1 VVWTFHLSCL
11 KARAGHPS
19 SVSSVSGG
27 DNLNPRVPRRSGG
40 DPTSPHSTE
49 VALQDPGIEWCSE
62 NADHPMSKNQHG
74 PTPRRSCNFRSE
86 DLQPTSSS
94 KPKVPPSSIASTSGD
109 RGTMPQI
116 SGRMPEHMVVYW
128 HTTLAHYTG
137 HYTGTRPYSFTF
149 HLCQKML
156 SSWLLLPLTEEP
168 EYKTN
173 SSFCNFES
181 SMTLVVHIYPIKST
195 HCNLLCWHSTY
206 LVKWRHYQAFEL
218 ILPWHLEYQKIL
230 IDQGCLGANI

>member
-1 VVWTFHLSCL
+1 
-11 KARAGHPS
+11 
-19 SVSSVSGG
+19 
-27 DNLNPRVPRRSGG
+27 
-40 DPTSPHSTE
+40 
-49 VALQDPGIEWCSE
+49 
-62 NADHPMSKNQHG
+62 MSKNQHA
-74 PTPRRSCNFRSE
+74 PTPRRSCSFRSE

-137 HYTGTRPYSFTF
+137 HYTGTRPYSFIF

-156 SSWLLLPLTEEP
+156 SSWLLLPLTKEP

-173 SSFCNFES
+173 SSFCNYES
-181 SMTLVVHIYPIKST
+181 FDDISGA
-195 HCNLLCWHSTY
+195 Y
-206 LVKWRHYQAFEL
+206 LPHQINSL
-218 ILPWHLEYQKIL
+218 QPSILTFYISCEVATVSGSLWTQSSVASRVSEDPHRPRVS
-230 IDQGCLGANI
+230 GC